1 MKPNRREIKT
11 GSATVNFGPVSFGQS
26 PAQWNTNEAG
36 RRKKAKKGKV
46 TTNTDREKSKGKP
59 PESVRNHS
67 VGKIPYLRRI
77 EVQRT
82 LDAGRHSGQDGSDV
96 AFESFRSAVDQRD
109 DSIPKR

>member
-1 MKPNRREIKT
+1 MRQD
-11 GSATVNFGPVSFGQS
+11 G
-26 PAQWNTNEAG
+26 G
-36 RRKKAKKGKV
+36 RRQKSKV

-59 PESVRNHS
+59 LEGVRNHS

-82 LDAGRHSGQDGSDV
+82 LDASRHSGQDDSDV

-109 DSIPKR
+109 DSIAERKEREKQNKRT

>member
-1 MKPNRREIKT
+1 MRQD
-11 GSATVNFGPVSFGQS
+11 G
-26 PAQWNTNEAG
+26 G
-36 RRKKAKKGKV
+36 RRQKSNNKHQQGK
-46 TTNTDREKSKGKP
+46 KSKRKP

-82 LDAGRHSGQDGSDV
+82 LNAGRHSGQDDSDV

-109 DSIPKR
+109 DSIAERKEREKQNRRT